1 MRKLIMLVALSGA
14 TFSHK
19 IGDEVEFED
28 EEAQRFVDAKY
39 AKYADDGSSATQTNG
54 EDEDNGGAET
64 PAKALDKMT
73 KDELLA
79 YAGANGIGVTAEM
92 TKAQILEAIQTGN
105 EGEDNGGAE

>member
-1 MRKLIMLVALSGA
+1 MLVALSGA

-19 IGDEVEFED
+19 IGDEAEFED
-28 EEAQRFVDAKY
+28 EEAQKFVDAKY
-39 AKYADDGSSATQTNG
+39 AKYADEGGNND
-54 EDEDNGGAET
+54 GGAMA
-64 PAKALDKMT
+64 PIKALDKMT

-79 YAGANGIGVTAEM
+79 YAEANGIEVTAEM

>member
-14 TFSHK
+14 TFSHR

-39 AKYADDGSSATQTNG
+39 AKYADDGIQTGNEG
-54 EDEDNGGAET
+54 GNNDGGAPA

-79 YAGANGIGVTAEM
+79 YAKAKGIEVDAEM
-92 TKAQILEAIQTGN
+92 TKAQILEAIIDG
-105 EGEDNGGAE
+105 DNGGAE

>member
-14 TFSHK
+14 MFNHK

-39 AKYADDGSSATQTNG
+39 AKYADEGG
-54 EDEDNGGAET
+54 DNEGVTA

-79 YAGANGIGVTAEM
+79 YAGANGIEVAAEM

-105 EGEDNGGAE
+105 GGK